1 MELRQSVKVTK
12 ENHPRQGQ
20 AGTVEGFGKVGVGK
34 SRTDGVQVRFHNPDD
49 PDEGVLIALPLA
61 SVKLL
66 PGQ

>member
-34 SRTDGVQVRFHNPDD
+34 SRTDGVQVRFHSPGD
-49 PDEGVLIALPLA
+49 PDEGELVMLPCTA
-61 SVKLL
+61 VH
-66 PGQ
+66 PV